1 MARTVLLAPTGHRV
15 GLTSSC
21 LGLVHA
27 LAERGIAVGYYKPF
41 GQPPAQPGGIDR
53 SAKLVSWR
61 AG

>member
-27 LAERGIAVGYYKPF
+27 LAE
-41 GQPPAQPGGIDR
+41 
-53 SAKLVSWR
+53 
-61 AG
+61 